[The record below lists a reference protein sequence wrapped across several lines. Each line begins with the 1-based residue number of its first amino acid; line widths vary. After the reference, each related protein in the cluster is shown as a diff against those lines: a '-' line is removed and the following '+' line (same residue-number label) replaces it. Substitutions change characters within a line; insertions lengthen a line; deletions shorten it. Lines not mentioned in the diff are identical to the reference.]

1 MKDYDITML
10 VLIKCNQN
18 AMGNNYMPLI
28 ILYIDIS
35 DIYDLIIDQTLRL
48 IWVMPIV

>member
-1 MKDYDITML
+1 MHIYLYIYICKYVCVCMYVSMCTITML

-28 ILYIDIS
+28 IL
-35 DIYDLIIDQTLRL
+35 
-48 IWVMPIV
+48 